1 MLHPLID
8 QIPKLCFPI
17 KIKAD
22 VEQLKKD
29 VATILTAFNIT
40 QEQINEKCKT
50 DIGWA
55 MNLTHLPNLSGIDR
69 AFAYTQQHNFVK
81 ENNISET
88 DFSTMLAEI
97 EDLYIGKLISNIFAQ
112 HGQKFQG
119 RCQLVW
125 LSPKRSYNLHRDQH
139 TPHRYHIPIITNEQ
153 CYWYFRYQKKDHNL
167 HMAADG
173 TVWYL
178 NPVILGHNF
187 FNDSDTP
194 RLHLILT
201 SGV

>member
-1 MLHPLID
+1 MQYPLID
-8 QIPKLCFPI
+8 KIPELCFPI
-17 KIKAD
+17 RIRAN

-29 VATILTAFNIT
+29 VNTILSAFDIT
-40 QEQINEKCKT
+40 QEYINEKCKT
-50 DIGWA
+50 DLGWA
-55 MNLTHLPNLSGIDR
+55 INLTHLPKLTGNDR
-69 AFAYTQQHNFVK
+69 AFAYRQQHDFIK
-81 ENNISET
+81 EQNVSEN

-97 EDLYIGKLISNIFAQ
+97 KNLYIGKLMSVIFAR

-125 LSPKRSYNLHRDQH
+125 LSPKKSYEMHVDQH

-153 CYWYFRYQKKDHNL
+153 CYWHFRYKKTDCSL

-187 FNDSDTP
+187 FNDSDVP

-201 SGV
+201 SGY

>member
-1 MLHPLID
+1 MQYSLID
-8 QIPKLCFPI
+8 EIPKLCFPI

-29 VATILTAFNIT
+29 VNTILSAFNIT
-40 QEQINEKCKT
+40 QAHINEKCKT

-55 MNLTHLPNLSGIDR
+55 INLTHLPGLTGNER
-69 AFAYTQQHNFVK
+69 VFAYTQQHDFIK
-81 ENNISET
+81 EQDISET
-88 DFSTMLAEI
+88 DFSTILTEI
-97 EDLYIGKLISNIFAQ
+97 KNLYIGKLISNIFAQ
-112 HGQKFQG
+112 HGRKFQG

-125 LSPKRSYNLHRDQH
+125 LSPKRSYDLHLDQH

-153 CYWYFRYQKKDHNL
+153 CYWHFRYQKKDYNL

-187 FNDSDTP
+187 FNNSDTP

-201 SGV
+201 SGF